1 MAELGSIIGTSP
13 PIQQILDIMERVTQN
28 REVSVLLCGETG
40 TGKEIVARAI
50 HDRGST
56 GSELFVEVN
65 CATIP
70 EHLLESELF
79 GYEKGAY
86 TGADRAKR
94 GLFELADAG
103 TLLLDEIGSM
113 SLGLQAKILKAIEEK
128 TFRRLGG
135 EREIQVRVRIIA
147 STNIDLAAAMQNHS
161 FREDLFYRLNEI
173 QITLPPLRDRGED
186 VILLAEH
193 FIGEFAKQY
202 GLGPRILSST
212 SKELLRKYH
221 WPGNVRELR
230 NAVKRAMIMND
241 DETLTPEM
249 IPVSI
254 RSTNSLA
261 TQQSARNRHPQ
272 GRRLLRGS
280 RKAAH
285 RAHPA
290 LDGVEQEPGSPNA
303 QDLSPA
309 AAQEDRQVQ
318 ARTYSKGG
326 AVGTQIRF

>member
-1 MAELGSIIGTSP
+1 MAEHGSIIGTSP
-13 PIQQILDIMERVTQN
+13 PIRQILDIMKRVTQN

-50 HDRGST
+50 HDQGSS

-65 CATIP
+65 CAAIP

-135 EREIQVRVRIIA
+135 EREIQVRVRIVA
-147 STNIDLAAAMQNHS
+147 STNIDLAAAMQDNR

-202 GLGPRILSST
+202 GLGHRILSST
-212 SKELLRKYH
+212 SKELLRQYH
-221 WPGNVRELR
+221 WPGTVRELR

-241 DETLTPEM
+241 DETLIPEM

-261 TQQSARNRHPQ
+261 TRMWNSSQLVIDIPKGGVSFEEVEQQLIEHTLRSTEWNRNQAARMLKISRP
-272 GRRLLRGS
+272 RLLR
-280 RKAAH
+280 KIEKYKLEPTAKE
-285 RAHPA
+285 
-290 LDGVEQEPGSPNA
+290 VE
-303 QDLSPA
+303 
-309 AAQEDRQVQ
+309 
-318 ARTYSKGG
+318 
-326 AVGTQIRF
+326 